1 MTNVTGDRTGVLV
14 QFPGWEAAMAGR
26 PHLLI
31 PRSVIRGV
39 SVEPGWTSEM
49 LGVRSG
55 LVVSGYRKLG
65 TFRHPS
71 GLRRLVSMKRGYP
84 LLRIAVDREAIG
96 FDEILLSTDAA
107 ESIAADLRSG
117 VHP

>member
-1 MTNVTGDRTGVLV
+1 MTTVTCDRTGVHV
-14 QFPGWEAAMAGR
+14 QFPGWEATMTGLPR
-26 PHLLI
+26 LLI
-31 PRSVIRGV
+31 PKSAIRDV
-39 SVEPGWTSEM
+39 STGQGWTSEM

-71 GLRRLVSMKRGYP
+71 GVRRLVSMKRGHP
-84 LLRIAVDREAIG
+84 LLRIAVDRATVG
-96 FDEILLSTDAA
+96 FDEILLSTDDA